1 MTAMDGPGPLQHAL
15 DRIGDRWSLL
25 IIDALQEQPLRFSD
39 LADRVAGISPNILSN
54 RLGRLEDNE
63 VLTAS
68 LYTERPPRHVYE
80 LTEAGR
86 DLAGVLR
93 LLAHWGDR
101 HSDESTPIRH
111 QLCGTPL
118 EAHWY
123 CVSCDRVVESVEEH
137 DADPE
142 IRRV

>member
-1 MTAMDGPGPLQHAL
+1 MDRPGPLQHAL

-39 LADRVAGISPNILSN
+39 LAEQVSGIAPNILSN
-54 RLGRLEDNE
+54 RLGRLVDEG
-63 VLTAS
+63 VLTS
-68 LYTERPPRHVYE
+68 TPYSERPLRHVYE
-80 LTEAGR
+80 LSEAGR

-101 HSDESTPIRH
+101 HSDESAPIRH
-111 QLCGTPL
+111 ELCGTPL

-123 CVSCDRVVESVEEH
+123 CVSCDRVVDQDIET
-137 DADPE
+137 E